1 MKKSLCVLTYVNPTN
16 EVRGKTRR
24 YLYEVKPNVFVG
36 TVSTLVRE
44 TLWNKIKETNT
55 LASIIYSANTEQ
67 GFKSESTYGDAMF
80 SDFDG
85 VILPTFEKSVLSVKD
100 IYAKSDGKKL
110 IDHLLEAGYIAHA
123 LLTYGRGKNAIQH
136 IAKLLNVDVDKLI
149 DLTCFLI
156 GTHDIGKAHPTFQLN
171 LNDSNTCCDEI
182 HDTVIKLFLSGSFDV
197 TDSGEM
203 RHERY
208 SRDILYDY
216 FNDLGLDEY
225 SYEYLAD
232 IVAFHHQGK
241 LGDAR
246 ELTVCYGSETEDRW
260 KEWKNVQKQ
269 MIEKVR
275 SVWNIDTDFINSLEN
290 KKYTNGLCYFIL
302 SVMVTS
308 DWIVSGKHWA
318 QTLSNCSGDI
328 EKAAKC
334 FICTN
339 HLDCSPIKDYLSNL
353 SWSSVFPFD
362 KNALQ
367 DFVTSEKVSV
377 DTDECPMYVIEYPCG
392 YGKTEAALALALKLG
407 ANKSGIYLAAP
418 TMSTAKGLA
427 NRCRDIAKNAGIDM
441 NIPEFDS
448 SMIWEDNE
456 MEKIPREL
464 WTSKTR
470 HQMLY
475 PFAVGTIDQ
484 ILKSVIKYRYSC
496 IGMLG
501 LSDKVVIIDEV
512 HAYDAYMLTELKT
525 LIRWCEFLGVPI
537 ILLSATLPTET
548 KQQLFSA
555 SGIKADIKEYSNE
568 YPLITY
574 AYNGKLIQEHIDCVG
589 KDVYIKTV
597 ESNDSL
603 KTLFDSALSVESGC
617 IALIAPTVD
626 DAFALYD
633 MLNEEVDDCDV
644 ILYHGRMS
652 VSDKSDKV
660 KELLRLFGKDRSN
673 RPKKAI
679 VVATS
684 IIEQSLDV
692 DFDYMFTALAPID
705 LLIQRLGRVH
715 RHPDK
720 GTIREFTEID
730 SPFTVVIPRSYDS
743 LARIYDSEILNRTKT
758 ELSKIKKLNTVDDVR
773 IIIDTVYNGYS
784 PQRDNISRIR
794 ANSVTLNDPVKRD
807 AIETSPSPENYRSF
821 DPVLPMTREERYP
834 TVDVIIIP
842 EIKDEY
848 SFAEI
853 RDIMLNNCVSVAEYK
868 LKPFTDFIIDNEYF
882 FNDARVYASKN
893 LFVTNGVNIMGLTK
907 DGLRVE

>member
-55 LASIIYSANTEQ
+55 LASIIYSANNEQ

-85 VILPTFEKSVLSVKD
+85 VILSTFEKSILSVKD

-110 IDHLLEAGYIAHA
+110 IDHLLESGYIAHA
-123 LLTYGRGKNAIQH
+123 LLTYGRGKNAINH

-149 DLTCFLI
+149 DLICFLI

-171 LNDSNTCCDEI
+171 LNESNTCCDEI
-182 HDTVIKLFLSGSFDV
+182 HDTVIKLALNGLVDV

-216 FNDLGLDEY
+216 FSDLGLDEY

-246 ELTVCYGSETEDRW
+246 ELTVCYGSETDDRW
-260 KEWKNVQKQ
+260 KEWRNVQRKL
-269 MIEKVR
+269 IGKIR
-275 SVWNIDTDFINSLEN
+275 SLWNIDVDFVQSLEN

-302 SVMVTS
+302 SVIVTS

-318 QTLSNCSGDI
+318 QTLSNCNGDI

-334 FICTN
+334 FIYTN
-339 HLDCSPIKDYLSNL
+339 HLDCSPIKDSLKNV

-377 DTDECPMYVIEYPCG
+377 DADECQMYVVEYPCG

-407 ANKSGIYLAAP
+407 ADKSGIYIAAP

-427 NRCRDIAKNAGIDM
+427 NRCRNIARNAGIDM

-484 ILKSVIKYRYSC
+484 ALKSVIKYRYSC

-512 HAYDAYMLTELKT
+512 HAYDAYMLTELKA
-525 LIRWCEFLGVPI
+525 LIRWCKFLGVPI
-537 ILLSATLPTET
+537 ILLSATLPTAT
-548 KQQLFSA
+548 KQQLFDA
-555 SGIKADIKEYSNE
+555 HGIKVPIDTFSHE

-574 AYNGKLIQEHIDCVG
+574 SHNEKIIQKHTGCSSKEVNIS
-589 KDVYIKTV
+589 TV
-597 ESNDSL
+597 ESNDIIVSML
-603 KTLFDSALSVESGC
+603 NSATSIESGC

-633 MLNEEVDDCDV
+633 MLNDVETGCDV
-644 ILYHGRMS
+644 ILYHGRMT
-652 VSDKSDKV
+652 VSDKSGKV
-660 KELLRLFGKDRSN
+660 KELLRLFGKDRSE

-715 RHPDK
+715 RHSDN
-720 GTIREFTEID
+720 GTIREFTKID
-730 SPFTVVIPRSYDS
+730 SPFTVVIPRSYDN

-758 ELSKIKKLNTVDDVR
+758 ELSRIKKLNIIDDIR
-773 IIIDTVYNGYS
+773 SIIDTVYNDYS
-784 PQRDNISRIR
+784 PQRDNVSRIR

-807 AIETSPSPENYRSF
+807 AIETSPENYRSY

-853 RDIMLNNCVSVAEYK
+853 RDIMMHNCVSVASYK
-868 LKPFTDFIIDNEYF
+868 LNPFHELAITDFEF
-882 FNDARVYASKN
+882 FRDAEIYVSDSMFIN
-893 LFVTNGVNIMGLTK
+893 SGEHIMELTK
-907 DGLRVE
+907 EGLRIE

>member
-36 TVSTLVRE
+36 NVSTLVRE
-44 TLWNKIKETNT
+44 TLWSKIKETNT

-149 DLTCFLI
+149 DLICFLI
-156 GTHDIGKAHPTFQLN
+156 GTHDIGKAHPTFQIT

-182 HDTVIKLFLSGSFDV
+182 HDTIIKLCLNGLADV

-208 SRDILYDY
+208 SRDILYEY

-225 SYEYLAD
+225 SYEYLSD

-246 ELTVCYGSETEDRW
+246 ELTVCYGSETDDRW

-275 SVWNIDTDFINSLEN
+275 SIWNIDTDFISSLEN

-318 QTLSNCSGDI
+318 RKLYECENDI
-328 EKAAKC
+328 EKAAEQ
-334 FICTN
+334 FITENELC
-339 HLDCSPIKDYLSNL
+339 CKPIKNYLGNL
-353 SWSSVFPFD
+353 SWNNVFSFSKNDLQKSVTETTYCD
-362 KNALQ
+362 SNI
-367 DFVTSEKVSV
+367 
-377 DTDECPMYVIEYPCG
+377 CVIEYPCG

-407 ANKSGIYLAAP
+407 ADKSGIYLAAP

-525 LIRWCEFLGVPI
+525 LIRWCNFLNVPV
-537 ILLSATLPTET
+537 ILLSATLPTAT

-555 SGIKADIKEYSNE
+555 SGIKADIKEYNNE

-589 KDVYIKTV
+589 KDVDIKTV

-784 PQRDNISRIR
+784 PQRDNVSRIR
-794 ANSVTLNDPVKRD
+794 ANSAVLSSPEQRSV
-807 AIETSPSPENYRSF
+807 IETDIREYRSF

-853 RDIMLNNCVSVAEYK
+853 RDIMLNNCISVAEYK
-868 LKPFTDFIIDNEYF
+868 LNPFHELAVTDFEF
-882 FNDARVYASKN
+882 FRDAEIYVSDSM
-893 LFVTNGVNIMGLTK
+893 FITSGEHIMELTK
-907 DGLRVE
+907 DGLRIE

>member
-44 TLWNKIKETNT
+44 TLWNKIKETQT
-55 LASIIYSANTEQ
+55 LASIIYSANNEQ

-85 VILPTFEKSVLSVKD
+85 VILPTFEKSILSVKD

-110 IDHLLEAGYIAHA
+110 IDHLLESGYIAHA

-149 DLTCFLI
+149 DLICFLI
-156 GTHDIGKAHPTFQLN
+156 GTHDIGKAHPTFQIS

-182 HDTVIKLFLSGSFDV
+182 HDTIIKLALNDLICVS
-197 TDSGEM
+197 DSGEM

-216 FNDLGLDEY
+216 FSDLRLDKY

-241 LGDAR
+241 LRDAR

-275 SVWNIDTDFINSLEN
+275 SIWNIDTNFINSLEN

-318 QTLSNCSGDI
+318 RKLYECENDI
-328 EKAAKC
+328 EKAAEQ
-334 FICTN
+334 FITENELC
-339 HLDCSPIKDYLSNL
+339 CKPIKNYLGNL
-353 SWSSVFPFD
+353 SWNNVFSFSKNDLQKSVTETTYCD
-362 KNALQ
+362 SNI
-367 DFVTSEKVSV
+367 
-377 DTDECPMYVIEYPCG
+377 CVIEYPCG

-407 ANKSGIYLAAP
+407 ADKSGIYLAAP

-427 NRCRDIAKNAGIDM
+427 RRCRNIAKSAGIDM

-456 MEKIPREL
+456 MEKIPRDR
-464 WTSKTR
+464 WVSRTR

-484 ILKSVIKYRYSC
+484 ALKSVIKYRYSC

-512 HAYDAYMLTELKT
+512 HAYDAYMLTELKA
-525 LIRWCEFLGVPI
+525 LIRWCKFLGVPI
-537 ILLSATLPTET
+537 ILLSATLPTAT

-555 SGIKADIKEYSNE
+555 SGITADIKEYSNE

-574 AYNGKLIQEHIDCVG
+574 AYNGKLIQEHTDCVG
-589 KDVYIKTV
+589 KDVNIKTV
-597 ESNDSL
+597 ETNDSL
-603 KTLFDSALSVESGC
+603 KTLFDSALSIESGC

-633 MLNEEVDDCDV
+633 MLDEEVTDCDV

-660 KELLRLFGKDRSN
+660 KELLKLFGKDKSE

-715 RHPDK
+715 RHSDN
-720 GTIREFTEID
+720 GTIREFTKID
-730 SPFTVVIPRSYDS
+730 SPFTVVIPRSYGN

-758 ELSKIKKLNTVDDVR
+758 ELSKIKKLNIIDDIR
-773 IIIDTVYNGYS
+773 SIIDTVYNDYS
-784 PQRDNISRIR
+784 PQRDNISMIR

-807 AIETSPSPENYRSF
+807 AIETSPENYRSY

-834 TVDVIIIP
+834 TTDVIIIP
-842 EIKDEY
+842 ELKCEY

-853 RDIMLNNCVSVAEYK
+853 RDIMMHNCVSVASYK
-868 LKPFTDFIIDNEYF
+868 LNSFHELAITDFEF
-882 FNDARVYASKN
+882 FRDAEIYV
-893 LFVTNGVNIMGLTK
+893 NGSMFITSGEHIMELTK
-907 DGLRVE
+907 EGLRIE

>member
-1 MKKSLCVLTYVNPTN
+1 MKKNLCVLTYVNPTD

-36 TVSTLVRE
+36 TVSTIVRE

-55 LASIIYSANTEQ
+55 LASLIYSDNNEQ
-67 GFKSESTYGDAMF
+67 GFTSVSTYGDAMF

-85 VILPTFEKSVLSVKD
+85 VILPTYDKSILSVND

-110 IDHLLEAGYIAHA
+110 IDHLLEAGHVAHA
-123 LLTYGRGKNAIQH
+123 LLTYGRGKNAVQH
-136 IAKLLNVDVDKLI
+136 IAKLLNVDVNKLI
-149 DLTCFLI
+149 DLICFLI
-156 GTHDIGKAHPTFQLN
+156 GTHDVGKAHPTFQLN
-171 LNDSNTCCDEI
+171 LNESNTCCDEI
-182 HDTVIKLFLSGSFDV
+182 HDTITKLALNDLICANDV
-197 TDSGEM
+197 GEM

-208 SRDILYDY
+208 SRDIIYEY
-216 FNDLGLDEY
+216 FNDLGLDKY
-225 SYEYLAD
+225 SYEYLVD
-232 IVAFHHQGK
+232 IVVFHHQGK
-241 LGDAR
+241 SGNPD
-246 ELTVCYGSETEDRW
+246 EPVVCYGSETEDRW
-260 KEWKNVQKQ
+260 KEWRNVQRKL
-269 MIEKVR
+269 IGKIR
-275 SVWNIDTDFINSLEN
+275 SLWNIDVDFVQSIEDKQYTD
-290 KKYTNGLCYFIL
+290 GLCYFIL

-318 QTLSNCSGDI
+318 RKLYECENDI
-328 EKAAKC
+328 EKAAEQ
-334 FICTN
+334 FIAENELC
-339 HLDCSPIKDYLSNL
+339 CKPIKDYLGNL
-353 SWSSVFPFD
+353 SWNNVFSFSKNDLQKSVTETTHYGS
-362 KNALQ
+362 N
-367 DFVTSEKVSV
+367 V
-377 DTDECPMYVIEYPCG
+377 CVIEYPCG

-407 ANKSGIYLAAP
+407 SDKSGIYLGAP

-427 NRCRDIAKNAGIDM
+427 NRCRNIAKSAGIDM

-456 MEKIPREL
+456 MEKIPRNR
-464 WTSKTR
+464 WVSRTR

-484 ILKSVIKYRYSC
+484 VLKSVIQYRYSC

-512 HAYDAYMLTELKT
+512 HAYDAYMLTELKA
-525 LIRWCEFLGVPI
+525 LIKWCNFLNVPV
-537 ILLSATLPTET
+537 ILLSATLPTAT
-548 KQQLFSA
+548 KQQLFFA
-555 SGIKADIKEYSNE
+555 SGIKEDIKEYSNE

-574 AYNGKLIQEHIDCVG
+574 AHNGELIQEHIDCVG
-589 KDVYIKTV
+589 KDVDIKTV
-597 ESNDSL
+597 ESNDSI

-633 MLNEEVDDCDV
+633 MLNDVETGCDV
-644 ILYHGRMS
+644 ILYHGRMT

-660 KELLRLFGKDRSN
+660 KELLKLFGKDRSN

-715 RHPDK
+715 RHSDK
-720 GTIREFTEID
+720 GTIREFTKID
-730 SPFTVVIPRSYDS
+730 NPFTVVIPNTYGN
-743 LARIYDSEILNRTKT
+743 LARIYDSEILNRTKA
-758 ELSKIKKLNTVDDVR
+758 ELAKIEKINTVGSVR
-773 IIIDTVYNGYS
+773 NIIDSVYSNYS
-784 PQRDNISRIR
+784 PQRDNVSRIR

-807 AIETSPSPENYRSF
+807 SVETSPENYRSF
-821 DPVLPMTREERYP
+821 DPVMPMTREERYP

-848 SFAEI
+848 SFEEV
-853 RDIMLNNCVSVAEYK
+853 RDIMMNNCVSVAEYK
-868 LKPFTDFIIDNEYF
+868 IKPFTDFITDNEYF
-882 FNDARVYASKN
+882 NGARVYESNN
-893 LFVTNGVNIMGLTK
+893 LFVTNGVNIMELTK

>member
-55 LASIIYSANTEQ
+55 LASIIYSANNEQ
-67 GFKSESTYGDAMF
+67 GFKAESTYGDAMF

-85 VILPTFEKSVLSVKD
+85 VILPTFEKSILSVKD

-110 IDHLLEAGYIAHA
+110 IDHLLESGYIAHA

-149 DLTCFLI
+149 DLICFLI

-171 LNDSNTCCDEI
+171 LNDSNTFCDEI
-182 HDTVIKLFLSGSFDV
+182 HDTIIKLCLNGLVDV

-225 SYEYLAD
+225 SYKYLAD

-241 LGDAR
+241 LGDAK

-275 SVWNIDTDFINSLEN
+275 SIWNIDTDFINSLEN

-318 QTLSNCSGDI
+318 RKLYECENDI
-328 EKAAKC
+328 EKAAEQ
-334 FICTN
+334 FITENELC
-339 HLDCSPIKDYLSNL
+339 CKPIKNYLGNL
-353 SWSSVFPFD
+353 SWNNVFSFSKNDLQKSVTETAYCD
-362 KNALQ
+362 SNI
-367 DFVTSEKVSV
+367 
-377 DTDECPMYVIEYPCG
+377 CVIEYPCG

-407 ANKSGIYLAAP
+407 ADKSGIYLAAP

-484 ILKSVIKYRYSC
+484 ALKSVIKYRYSC

-512 HAYDAYMLTELKT
+512 HAYDAYMLTELKA
-525 LIRWCEFLGVPI
+525 LIRWCKFLGVPI
-537 ILLSATLPTET
+537 ILLSATLPTAT

-555 SGIKADIKEYSNE
+555 SGIKADIKEYSNK

-589 KDVYIKTV
+589 KDANISTI
-597 ESNDSL
+597 ETNDSL

-617 IALIAPTVD
+617 IALITQTVD

-633 MLNEEVDDCDV
+633 MLNDVETGCDV

-660 KELLRLFGKDRSN
+660 KELLRLFGKDRSE

-715 RHPDK
+715 RHSDN
-720 GTIREFTEID
+720 GTIRETEKVD
-730 SPFTVVIPRSYDS
+730 NPFTVVIPRSYDS
-743 LARIYDSEILNRTKT
+743 LARIYDSEILNRTKI
-758 ELSKIKKLNTVDDVR
+758 ELARIKKINTVSSVR
-773 IIIDTVYNGYS
+773 NIIDNVYSNYS
-784 PQRDNISRIR
+784 PQRDNISSIR
-794 ANSVTLNDPVKRD
+794 ANSVTLGIPEQRSV
-807 AIETSPSPENYRSF
+807 IETDIREYRSF
-821 DPVLPMTREERYP
+821 DMVLPMTREERYP

-853 RDIMLNNCVSVAEYK
+853 RDIMMHNCVSVASYK
-868 LKPFTDFIIDNEYF
+868 LNPFHELAITDFEF
-882 FNDARVYASKN
+882 FRDAEIYVSDSMFIN
-893 LFVTNGVNIMGLTK
+893 SGEHIMELTK
-907 DGLRVE
+907 EGLRIE

>member
-1 MKKSLCVLTYVNPTN
+1 MKKNLCVLTYVNPTD

-36 TVSTLVRE
+36 TVSSLVRE

-55 LASIIYSANTEQ
+55 LASLIYSDNNEQ
-67 GFKSESTYGDAMF
+67 GFTSVSTYGDAMF

-85 VILPTFEKSVLSVKD
+85 VILPTYDKSILSVND
-100 IYAKSDGKKL
+100 IYAKSDGKRL
-110 IDHLLEAGYIAHA
+110 IDHLLEAGHIAHA

-136 IAKLLNVDVDKLI
+136 IAKLLSVDVNKLI
-149 DLTCFLI
+149 DLICFLI

-171 LNDSNTCCDEI
+171 LNESNTCCDEI
-182 HDTVIKLFLSGSFDV
+182 HDTITKLALNDFICAS
-197 TDSGEM
+197 DSGEM

-208 SRDILYDY
+208 SRDILYEY
-216 FNDLGLDEY
+216 FNDLGLSD
-225 SYEYLAD
+225 SQYLAD
-232 IVAFHHQGK
+232 IVVFHHQGK
-241 LGDAR
+241 SGNAN
-246 ELTVCYGSETEDRW
+246 ELVVCYGSETEDRW
-260 KEWKNVQKQ
+260 KEWRNVQRKL
-269 MIEKVR
+269 IGKIR
-275 SVWNIDTDFINSLEN
+275 SLWNIDVDFVQSIED
-290 KKYTNGLCYFIL
+290 KKYTDGLCYFIL

-318 QTLSNCSGDI
+318 RKLYECENDI
-328 EKAAKC
+328 ERAAEQ
-334 FICTN
+334 FIAENELC
-339 HLDCSPIKDYLSNL
+339 CKPIKDYLGNL
-353 SWSSVFPFD
+353 SWNNVFSFSKNDLQKSVTETTYYGS
-362 KNALQ
+362 N
-367 DFVTSEKVSV
+367 V
-377 DTDECPMYVIEYPCG
+377 CVIEYPCG

-407 ANKSGIYLAAP
+407 SDKSGIYLGAP

-427 NRCRDIAKNAGIDM
+427 NRCRNIAKSAGIDM

-448 SMIWEDNE
+448 SMIWEDSE
-456 MEKIPREL
+456 MEKIPRNR
-464 WTSKTR
+464 WVSMTR

-484 ILKSVIKYRYSC
+484 ILKSVIQYRYSC

-512 HAYDAYMLTELKT
+512 HAYDAYMLTELKA
-525 LIRWCEFLGVPI
+525 LIKWCNFLNVPV
-537 ILLSATLPTET
+537 ILLSATLPTAT

-574 AYNGKLIQEHIDCVG
+574 AHNGELIQEHVDCVG
-589 KDVYIKTV
+589 KDVDIKVV
-597 ESNDSL
+597 ESKDSL
-603 KTLFDSALSVESGC
+603 KTLFDAALSVESGC

-633 MLNEEVDDCDV
+633 MLNDVETGCDV
-644 ILYHGRMS
+644 ILYHGRMT
-652 VSDKSDKV
+652 VSDKSNKV
-660 KELLRLFGKDRSN
+660 KELLKLFGKDRSN

-715 RHPDK
+715 RHSDK
-720 GTIREFTEID
+720 GTIREFTKID
-730 SPFTVVIPRSYDS
+730 SPFTVVIPNTYGN
-743 LARIYDSEILNRTKT
+743 LARIYDSEILNRTKA
-758 ELSKIKKLNTVDDVR
+758 ELAKIEKINTVSSVR
-773 IIIDTVYNGYS
+773 NIIDSVYSNYS

-807 AIETSPSPENYRSF
+807 SVETSPENYRSF
-821 DPVLPMTREERYP
+821 DPVMPMTREERYP

-842 EIKDEY
+842 EIKSEY
-848 SFAEI
+848 SFEEV
-853 RDIMLNNCVSVAEYK
+853 RDIMMNNCVSVAEYK
-868 LKPFTDFIIDNEYF
+868 LKPFTEFITDNEYF
-882 FNDARVYASKN
+882 NGARVYGSEN
-893 LFVTNGVNIMGLTK
+893 LFVTNGVNIMELTK

>member
-1 MKKSLCVLTYVNPTN
+1 MKKNLCVLTYVNPTD

-36 TVSTLVRE
+36 TVSTIVRE

-55 LASIIYSANTEQ
+55 LASLIYSDNNEQ
-67 GFKSESTYGDAMF
+67 GFTSVSTYGDAMF

-85 VILPTFEKSVLSVKD
+85 VILPTYDKSILSVND

-110 IDHLLEAGYIAHA
+110 IDHLLEAGHVAHA
-123 LLTYGRGKNAIQH
+123 LLTYGRGKNAVQH
-136 IAKLLNVDVDKLI
+136 IAKLLNVDVNKLI
-149 DLTCFLI
+149 DLICFLI
-156 GTHDIGKAHPTFQLN
+156 GTHDVGKAHPTFQLN
-171 LNDSNTCCDEI
+171 LNESNTCCDEI
-182 HDTVIKLFLSGSFDV
+182 HDTITKLALNDLICANDV
-197 TDSGEM
+197 GEM

-208 SRDILYDY
+208 SRDIIYEY
-216 FNDLGLDEY
+216 FNDLGLDKY
-225 SYEYLAD
+225 SYEYLVD
-232 IVAFHHQGK
+232 IVVFHHQGK
-241 LGDAR
+241 SGNPD
-246 ELTVCYGSETEDRW
+246 EPVVCYGSETEDRW
-260 KEWKNVQKQ
+260 KEWRNVQRKL
-269 MIEKVR
+269 IGKIR
-275 SVWNIDTDFINSLEN
+275 SLWNIDVDFVQSIEDKQYTD
-290 KKYTNGLCYFIL
+290 GLCYFIL

-318 QTLSNCSGDI
+318 RKLYECENDI
-328 EKAAKC
+328 EKAAEQ
-334 FICTN
+334 FIAENELC
-339 HLDCSPIKDYLSNL
+339 CKPIKDYLGNL
-353 SWSSVFPFD
+353 SWNNVFSFSKNDLQKSVTETTHYGS
-362 KNALQ
+362 N
-367 DFVTSEKVSV
+367 V
-377 DTDECPMYVIEYPCG
+377 CVIEYPCG

-407 ANKSGIYLAAP
+407 SDKSGIYLGAP

-427 NRCRDIAKNAGIDM
+427 NRCRNIAKSAGIDM

-456 MEKIPREL
+456 MEKIPRNR
-464 WTSKTR
+464 WVSRTR

-484 ILKSVIKYRYSC
+484 VLKSVIQYRYSC

-512 HAYDAYMLTELKT
+512 HAYDAYMLTELKA
-525 LIRWCEFLGVPI
+525 LIKWCNFLNVPV
-537 ILLSATLPTET
+537 ILLSATLPTAT

-555 SGIKADIKEYSNE
+555 SGIKEDIKEYSNE

-574 AYNGKLIQEHIDCVG
+574 AHNGELIQENIDCVG
-589 KDVYIKTV
+589 KDVDIKTV
-597 ESNDSL
+597 ESNDSI

-633 MLNEEVDDCDV
+633 MLNDVETGCDV
-644 ILYHGRMS
+644 ILYHGRMT

-660 KELLRLFGKDRSN
+660 KELLKLFGKDRSN

-715 RHPDK
+715 RHSDK
-720 GTIREFTEID
+720 GTIREFTKID
-730 SPFTVVIPRSYDS
+730 SPFTVVIPNTYGN
-743 LARIYDSEILNRTKT
+743 LARIYDSEILNRTKA
-758 ELSKIKKLNTVDDVR
+758 ELENIEKINTVSSVR
-773 IIIDTVYNGYS
+773 NIIDSVYSNYYT
-784 PQRDNISRIR
+784 QRDNVSRIR

-807 AIETSPSPENYRSF
+807 SVETSPENYRSF
-821 DPVLPMTREERYP
+821 DPVMPMTREERYP

-848 SFAEI
+848 RFEEV
-853 RDIMLNNCVSVAEYK
+853 RDIMMNNCVSVAEYK
-868 LKPFTDFIIDNEYF
+868 IKPFTDFITDNEYF
-882 FNDARVYASKN
+882 NGARVYESNN
-893 LFVTNGVNIMGLTK
+893 LFVTNGVNIMELTK

>member
-1 MKKSLCVLTYVNPTN
+1 MKKSWCVLAYVNPTN

-36 TVSTLVRE
+36 TVSSLVRE

-55 LASIIYSANTEQ
+55 LASLIYSDNNEQ
-67 GFKSESTYGDAMF
+67 GFTSVSTYGDAMF

-85 VILPTFEKSVLSVKD
+85 VILPTYDKSILSVND

-110 IDHLLEAGYIAHA
+110 IDHLLEAGHIAHA

-149 DLTCFLI
+149 DLICFLI
-156 GTHDIGKAHPTFQLN
+156 GTHDIGKTHPTFQISLN
-171 LNDSNTCCDEI
+171 ESNTCCDEI
-182 HDTVIKLFLSGSFDV
+182 HNTIIKLCLNGLADV

-208 SRDILYDY
+208 SRNILYDY

-225 SYEYLAD
+225 SYKYLAD

-246 ELTVCYGSETEDRW
+246 ELTVCYGSETDDRW
-260 KEWKNVQKQ
+260 KEWRNVQRKL
-269 MIEKVR
+269 IGKIR
-275 SVWNIDTDFINSLEN
+275 SLWNIDVDFVQSLEN

-318 QTLSNCSGDI
+318 RKLYECENDI
-328 EKAAKC
+328 EKAAEQ
-334 FICTN
+334 FITENELC
-339 HLDCSPIKDYLSNL
+339 CKPIKDYLGNL
-353 SWSSVFPFD
+353 SWNNVFSFSKNDLQKSVTETTHCD
-362 KNALQ
+362 SNI
-367 DFVTSEKVSV
+367 
-377 DTDECPMYVIEYPCG
+377 CVIEYPCG

-407 ANKSGIYLAAP
+407 ADKSGIYLAAP

-484 ILKSVIKYRYSC
+484 ALKSVIKYRYSC

-525 LIRWCEFLGVPI
+525 LIRWCKFLGVPI
-537 ILLSATLPTET
+537 ILLSATLPTAT
-548 KQQLFSA
+548 KQQLFDA
-555 SGIKADIKEYSNE
+555 HGIKVPIDEFSHE

-574 AYNGKLIQEHIDCVG
+574 SHNGKIIQKHTGCSSKEVNIS
-589 KDVYIKTV
+589 TV
-597 ESNDSL
+597 ESNDIIVSML
-603 KTLFDSALSVESGC
+603 NSATSIESGC

-633 MLNEEVDDCDV
+633 MLNDVETGCDV
-644 ILYHGRMS
+644 ILYHGRMT
-652 VSDKSDKV
+652 VSDKSGKV
-660 KELLRLFGKDRSN
+660 KELLRLFGKDRSE

-715 RHPDK
+715 RHSDN
-720 GTIREFTEID
+720 GTIRETEKVD
-730 SPFTVVIPRSYDS
+730 NPFTVVIPRSYDS
-743 LARIYDSEILNRTKT
+743 LARIYDSEILNRTKI
-758 ELSKIKKLNTVDDVR
+758 ELSKIKKLNTVNDVR
-773 IIIDTVYNGYS
+773 SIIDSAYNGYS

-807 AIETSPSPENYRSF
+807 AIETSPDPENYRSY
-821 DPVLPMTREERYP
+821 DPVLPMTREERYQ

-848 SFAEI
+848 SFEEV
-853 RDIMLNNCVSVAEYK
+853 RDTMMNNCVSVAEYK
-868 LKPFTDFIIDNEYF
+868 IKPFTDFITDSEYF
-882 FNDARVYASKN
+882 NGARVYESNN
-893 LFVTNGVNIMGLTK
+893 LFVTNGVNIMELTK

>member
-1 MKKSLCVLTYVNPTN
+1 MKKNLCVLTYVNPTD

-36 TVSTLVRE
+36 TVSTIVRE

-55 LASIIYSANTEQ
+55 LSSLIYSDNNEQ
-67 GFKSESTYGDAMF
+67 GFTSVSTYGDAMF

-85 VILPTFEKSVLSVKD
+85 VILPTYDKSILSVND

-110 IDHLLEAGYIAHA
+110 IDHLLEAGHVAHA
-123 LLTYGRGKNAIQH
+123 LLTYGRGKNAVQH
-136 IAKLLNVDVDKLI
+136 IAKLLNVNVNKLI
-149 DLTCFLI
+149 DLICFLI
-156 GTHDIGKAHPTFQLN
+156 GTHDVGKAHPTFQLN
-171 LNDSNTCCDEI
+171 LNESNTCCDEI
-182 HDTVIKLFLSGSFDV
+182 HDTITKLALNDLIYANDV
-197 TDSGEM
+197 GEM

-208 SRDILYDY
+208 SRDILYEY
-216 FNDLGLDEY
+216 FNDLGLDKY

-232 IVAFHHQGK
+232 IVVFHHQGK
-241 LGDAR
+241 SGNPD
-246 ELTVCYGSETEDRW
+246 EPVVCYGSETEDRW
-260 KEWKNVQKQ
+260 KEWRNVQRKL
-269 MIEKVR
+269 IGKIR
-275 SVWNIDTDFINSLEN
+275 SLWNIDVDFVQSIEDKQYTD
-290 KKYTNGLCYFIL
+290 GLCYFIL

-318 QTLSNCSGDI
+318 RKLYECENDI
-328 EKAAKC
+328 EKAAKQ
-334 FICTN
+334 FIAENELC
-339 HLDCSPIKDYLSNL
+339 CKPIKDYLGNL
-353 SWSSVFPFD
+353 SWNNVFSFSKNDLQKSVTETTHYGS
-362 KNALQ
+362 N
-367 DFVTSEKVSV
+367 V
-377 DTDECPMYVIEYPCG
+377 CVIEYPCG

-407 ANKSGIYLAAP
+407 SDKSGIYLGAP

-427 NRCRDIAKNAGIDM
+427 NRCRNIAKSAGIDM

-456 MEKIPREL
+456 MEKIPRNR
-464 WTSKTR
+464 WVSRTR

-484 ILKSVIKYRYSC
+484 VLKSVIQYRYSC

-512 HAYDAYMLTELKT
+512 HAYDAYMLTELKA
-525 LIRWCEFLGVPI
+525 LIKWCNFLNVPV
-537 ILLSATLPTET
+537 ILLSATLPTAT

-555 SGIKADIKEYSNE
+555 SGIKEDIKEYSNE

-574 AYNGKLIQEHIDCVG
+574 AHNGELIQEHIDCVG
-589 KDVYIKTV
+589 KDVDIKTV
-597 ESNDSL
+597 ESNDSI

-633 MLNEEVDDCDV
+633 MLNDVETGCDV
-644 ILYHGRMS
+644 ILYHGRMT

-660 KELLRLFGKDRSN
+660 KELLKLFGKDRSN

-715 RHPDK
+715 RHSDN
-720 GTIREFTEID
+720 GTIREFTTID
-730 SPFTVVIPRSYDS
+730 SPFTVVIPNTYGN
-743 LARIYDSEILNRTKT
+743 LARIYDSEILNRTKAELENT
-758 ELSKIKKLNTVDDVR
+758 EKINTVSSVR
-773 IIIDTVYNGYS
+773 NIIDSVYSNYY
-784 PQRDNISRIR
+784 PQRDNVSRIR

-807 AIETSPSPENYRSF
+807 SVETSPENYRSF
-821 DPVLPMTREERYP
+821 DPVMPMTREERYP

-848 SFAEI
+848 SFEEV
-853 RDIMLNNCVSVAEYK
+853 RDIMMNNCVSVAEYK
-868 LKPFTDFIIDNEYF
+868 IKPFTDFITDNEYF
-882 FNDARVYASKN
+882 NGARVYESNN
-893 LFVTNGVNIMGLTK
+893 LFVTNGVNIMELTK

>member
-55 LASIIYSANTEQ
+55 LASIIYSANNEQ

-85 VILPTFEKSVLSVKD
+85 VILPTFEKSILSVND
-100 IYAKSDGKKL
+100 IYAKSDGKRL
-110 IDHLLEAGYIAHA
+110 IDHLLEAGHIAHA

-136 IAKLLNVDVDKLI
+136 IAKLINVDVDKLI
-149 DLTCFLI
+149 DLICFLI
-156 GTHDIGKAHPTFQLN
+156 GTHDVGKAHPTFQLN
-171 LNDSNTCCDEI
+171 LNESNTCCDEI
-182 HDTVIKLFLSGSFDV
+182 HDTITKLALNDLICASDV
-197 TDSGEM
+197 GEM

-216 FNDLGLDEY
+216 FNDLGLDKY

-232 IVAFHHQGK
+232 IVVFHHQGK

-246 ELTVCYGSETEDRW
+246 ELTVCYGSETDDRW

-275 SVWNIDTDFINSLEN
+275 SIWNIDTDFINSLED

-318 QTLSNCSGDI
+318 QTLSNCKGDI
-328 EKAAKC
+328 EKAAKS

-339 HLDCSPIKDYLSNL
+339 HLDCSPIKDSLKNI
-353 SWSSVFPFD
+353 SWGSVFPFD

-367 DFVTSEKVSV
+367 TFVTSEKVSV

-392 YGKTEAALALALKLG
+392 YGKTEAALALALKIG
-407 ANKSGIYLAAP
+407 AYKSGIYLAAP

-484 ILKSVIKYRYSC
+484 ALKSVIKYRYSC

-525 LIRWCEFLGVPI
+525 LIRWCKFLGVPI
-537 ILLSATLPTET
+537 ILLSATLPTAT
-548 KQQLFSA
+548 KQQLFDAYGVKVPIDEFSH
-555 SGIKADIKEYSNE
+555 E

-574 AYNGKLIQEHIDCVG
+574 SNNGKIIQKHTECSSKEVNIS
-589 KDVYIKTV
+589 TV
-597 ESNDSL
+597 ETSDVIVSMLN
-603 KTLFDSALSVESGC
+603 SAISIESGC

-633 MLNEEVDDCDV
+633 MLNDVETGCDV

-652 VSDKSDKV
+652 VSDKSGKV
-660 KELLRLFGKDRSN
+660 KELLRLFGKDRSE

-715 RHPDK
+715 RHFDN
-720 GTIREFTEID
+720 GTIRETERID

-743 LARIYDSEILNRTKT
+743 LARIYDSEILNRTKV
-758 ELSKIKKLNTVDDVR
+758 ELARIEKINTVSSVR
-773 IIIDTVYNGYS
+773 NIIDNVYSNYS
-784 PQRDNISRIR
+784 PQRDNVSRIR
-794 ANSVTLNDPVKRD
+794 ANSITLNDPEQRSV
-807 AIETSPSPENYRSF
+807 IETDIGEYRSY

-834 TVDVIIIP
+834 TTDVIIIP
-842 EIKDEY
+842 ELKDEY

-853 RDIMLNNCVSVAEYK
+853 RDIMLNNCVGVAEYK
-868 LKPFTDFIIDNEYF
+868 LNPFHELAITDFEIF
-882 FNDARVYASKN
+882 GDAEI
-893 LFVTNGVNIMGLTK
+893 FVSSNMFISSGEHIMELTK
-907 DGLRVE
+907 EGLRIE

>member
-1 MKKSLCVLTYVNPTN
+1 MKKNLCVLTYVNPTD

-36 TVSTLVRE
+36 TVSTIVRE

-55 LASIIYSANTEQ
+55 LASLIYSDNNEQ
-67 GFKSESTYGDAMF
+67 GFTSVSTYGDAMF

-85 VILPTFEKSVLSVKD
+85 VILPTYDKSILSVND

-110 IDHLLEAGYIAHA
+110 IDHLLEAGHVAHA
-123 LLTYGRGKNAIQH
+123 LLTYGRGKNAVQH
-136 IAKLLNVDVDKLI
+136 IAKLLNVDVNKLI
-149 DLTCFLI
+149 DLICFLI
-156 GTHDIGKAHPTFQLN
+156 GTHDVGKAHPTFQLN
-171 LNDSNTCCDEI
+171 LNESNTCCDEI
-182 HDTVIKLFLSGSFDV
+182 HDTITKLALNDLICANDV
-197 TDSGEM
+197 GEM

-208 SRDILYDY
+208 SRDIIYEY
-216 FNDLGLDEY
+216 FNDLGLDKY
-225 SYEYLAD
+225 SYEYLVD
-232 IVAFHHQGK
+232 IVVFHHQGK
-241 LGDAR
+241 SGNPD
-246 ELTVCYGSETEDRW
+246 EPVVCYGSETEDRW
-260 KEWKNVQKQ
+260 KEWRNVQRKL
-269 MIEKVR
+269 IGKIR
-275 SVWNIDTDFINSLEN
+275 SLWNIDVDFVQSIEDKQYTD
-290 KKYTNGLCYFIL
+290 GLCYFIL

-318 QTLSNCSGDI
+318 RKLYECENDI
-328 EKAAKC
+328 EKAAEQ
-334 FICTN
+334 FIAENELC
-339 HLDCSPIKDYLSNL
+339 CKPIKDYLGNL
-353 SWSSVFPFD
+353 SWNNVFSFSKNDLQKSVTETTHYGS
-362 KNALQ
+362 N
-367 DFVTSEKVSV
+367 V
-377 DTDECPMYVIEYPCG
+377 CVIEYPCG

-407 ANKSGIYLAAP
+407 SDKSGIYLGAP

-427 NRCRDIAKNAGIDM
+427 NRCRNIAKSAGIDM

-456 MEKIPREL
+456 MEKIPRNR
-464 WTSKTR
+464 WVSRTR

-484 ILKSVIKYRYSC
+484 VLKSVIQYRYSC

-512 HAYDAYMLTELKT
+512 HAYDAYMLTELKA
-525 LIRWCEFLGVPI
+525 LIKWCNFLNVPV
-537 ILLSATLPTET
+537 ILLSATLPTAT

-555 SGIKADIKEYSNE
+555 SGIKEDIKEYSNE

-574 AYNGKLIQEHIDCVG
+574 AHNGELIQENIDCVG
-589 KDVYIKTV
+589 KDVDIKTV
-597 ESNDSL
+597 ESNDSI

-633 MLNEEVDDCDV
+633 MLNDVETGCDV
-644 ILYHGRMS
+644 ILYHGRMT

-660 KELLRLFGKDRSN
+660 KELLKLFGKDRSN

-715 RHPDK
+715 RHSDK
-720 GTIREFTEID
+720 GTIREFTKID
-730 SPFTVVIPRSYDS
+730 SPFTVVIPNTYGN
-743 LARIYDSEILNRTKT
+743 LARIYDSEILNRTKA
-758 ELSKIKKLNTVDDVR
+758 ELENIEKINTVSSVR
-773 IIIDTVYNGYS
+773 NIIDSVYSNYYT
-784 PQRDNISRIR
+784 QRDNVSRIR

-807 AIETSPSPENYRSF
+807 SVETSPENYRSF
-821 DPVLPMTREERYP
+821 DPVMPMTREERYP

-848 SFAEI
+848 SFEEV
-853 RDIMLNNCVSVAEYK
+853 RDIMMNNCVSVAEYK
-868 LKPFTDFIIDNEYF
+868 IKPFTDFITDNEYF
-882 FNDARVYASKN
+882 NGARVYESNN
-893 LFVTNGVNIMGLTK
+893 LFVTNGVNIMELTK

>member
-55 LASIIYSANTEQ
+55 LASIIYSANNEQ
-67 GFKSESTYGDAMF
+67 GFKAESTYGDAMF

-85 VILPTFEKSVLSVKD
+85 VILPTFEKSILSVKD

-110 IDHLLEAGYIAHA
+110 IDHLLESGYIAHA

-149 DLTCFLI
+149 DLICFLI

-171 LNDSNTCCDEI
+171 LNDSNTFCDEI
-182 HDTVIKLFLSGSFDV
+182 HDTIIKLCLNGLVDV

-225 SYEYLAD
+225 SYKYLAD

-241 LGDAR
+241 LGDAK

-275 SVWNIDTDFINSLEN
+275 SIWNIDTDFINSLEN

-318 QTLSNCSGDI
+318 RKLYECENDI
-328 EKAAKC
+328 EKAAEQ
-334 FICTN
+334 FITENELC
-339 HLDCSPIKDYLSNL
+339 CKPIKNYLGNL
-353 SWSSVFPFD
+353 SWNNVFSFSKNDLQKSVTETAYCD
-362 KNALQ
+362 SNI
-367 DFVTSEKVSV
+367 
-377 DTDECPMYVIEYPCG
+377 CVIEYPCG

-407 ANKSGIYLAAP
+407 ADKSGIYLAAP

-484 ILKSVIKYRYSC
+484 ALKSVIKYRYSC

-512 HAYDAYMLTELKT
+512 HAYDAYMLTELKA
-525 LIRWCEFLGVPI
+525 LIRWCKFLGVPI
-537 ILLSATLPTET
+537 ILLSATLPTAT

-555 SGIKADIKEYSNE
+555 SGIKADIKEYSNK

-589 KDVYIKTV
+589 KDANISTI
-597 ESNDSL
+597 ETNDSL

-617 IALIAPTVD
+617 IALITQTVD

-633 MLNEEVDDCDV
+633 MLNDVETGCDV

-660 KELLRLFGKDRSN
+660 KELLRLFGKDRSE

-715 RHPDK
+715 RHSDN
-720 GTIREFTEID
+720 GTIRETEKVD
-730 SPFTVVIPRSYDS
+730 NPFTVVIPRSYDS
-743 LARIYDSEILNRTKT
+743 LARIYDSEILNRTKI
-758 ELSKIKKLNTVDDVR
+758 ELARIKKINTVSSVR
-773 IIIDTVYNGYS
+773 NIIDNVYSNYS
-784 PQRDNISRIR
+784 PQRDNISSIR
-794 ANSVTLNDPVKRD
+794 ANSVTLGIPEQRSV
-807 AIETSPSPENYRSF
+807 IETDIREYRSF
-821 DPVLPMTREERYP
+821 DMVLPMTREERYP

-853 RDIMLNNCVSVAEYK
+853 RDIMMHNCVSVASYK
-868 LKPFTDFIIDNEYF
+868 LNPFHELAITDFEF
-882 FNDARVYASKN
+882 FRDAEVFVSKN
-893 LFVTNGVNIMGLTK
+893 MFISSGEHIMELTE

>member
-1 MKKSLCVLTYVNPTN
+1 MKKSWCVLAYVNPTN

-55 LASIIYSANTEQ
+55 LASIIYSANNEQ

-149 DLTCFLI
+149 DLICFLI
-156 GTHDIGKAHPTFQLN
+156 GTHDVGKAHPTFQLN

-182 HDTVIKLFLSGSFDV
+182 HGTVIKLFLSGSFDV

-216 FNDLGLDEY
+216 FSDLGLDKY

-241 LGDAR
+241 LGDAK
-246 ELTVCYGSETEDRW
+246 EPTVCYGSETEDRW

-275 SVWNIDTDFINSLEN
+275 SIWNIDTDFISSLEN

-318 QTLSNCSGDI
+318 RKLYECGNDI
-328 EKAAKC
+328 EKAAVQ
-334 FICTN
+334 FITENELCYK
-339 HLDCSPIKDYLSNL
+339 PVKEYLGNL
-353 SWSSVFPFD
+353 SWSNVFPFS
-362 KNALQ
+362 KNDLQ
-367 DFVTSEKVSV
+367 KYVTETTYCDSNV
-377 DTDECPMYVIEYPCG
+377 CVIEYPCG

-407 ANKSGIYLAAP
+407 SDKSGIYLGAP

-427 NRCRDIAKNAGIDM
+427 RRCRNIAKSSGIDM

-456 MEKIPREL
+456 MEKIPMEL

-525 LIRWCEFLGVPI
+525 LIRWCNFLNVPV

-555 SGIKADIKEYSNE
+555 SGITADIKEYSNE

-574 AYNGKLIQEHIDCVG
+574 AYNGKLIQEHTDCVG
-589 KDVYIKTV
+589 KDVNIKTV
-597 ESNDSL
+597 ESNDIIVSML
-603 KTLFDSALSVESGC
+603 NSAMSIESGC

-633 MLNEEVDDCDV
+633 MLNEEVTDCDV

-673 RPKKAI
+673 RPKKAV

-720 GTIREFTEID
+720 GTIREFTKID
-730 SPFTVVIPRSYDS
+730 SPFTVVIPRSYDN

-773 IIIDTVYNGYS
+773 SIIDSAYNGYS

-794 ANSVTLNDPVKRD
+794 ANSVTLNDPEQRSV
-807 AIETSPSPENYRSF
+807 IETDIGEYRSY
-821 DPVLPMTREERYP
+821 DPVLPITREERYP
-834 TVDVIIIP
+834 TTDVIIIR

-853 RDIMLNNCVSVAEYK
+853 RDIMLNNCISVAEYK
-868 LKPFTDFIIDNEYF
+868 LNPFHELAITDFEF
-882 FNDARVYASKN
+882 FRDAEVFVSKN
-893 LFVTNGVNIMGLTK
+893 MFISSGEHIMELTK
-907 DGLRVE
+907 DGLRIE

>member
-1 MKKSLCVLTYVNPTN
+1 MKKNLCVLTYVNPTD

-55 LASIIYSANTEQ
+55 LASLIYSDNNEQ
-67 GFKSESTYGDAMF
+67 GFTSVSTYGDAMF

-85 VILPTFEKSVLSVKD
+85 IILPTHDKSILSVND

-110 IDHLLEAGYIAHA
+110 IDHLLEAGHIAHA

-136 IAKLLNVDVDKLI
+136 IAKLLNVDVNKLI
-149 DLTCFLI
+149 DLICFLI
-156 GTHDIGKAHPTFQLN
+156 GTHDVGKTHPTFQLN
-171 LNDSNTCCDEI
+171 LNESNTCCDEI
-182 HDTVIKLFLSGSFDV
+182 HDTITKLALNDLICANDV
-197 TDSGEM
+197 GEM

-208 SRDILYDY
+208 SRDILYEY
-216 FNDLGLDEY
+216 FNDLGLDKY
-225 SYEYLAD
+225 SYKYLAD
-232 IVAFHHQGK
+232 IVVFHHQGK
-241 LGDAR
+241 SGNPD
-246 ELTVCYGSETEDRW
+246 EPVVCYGSETEDRW
-260 KEWKNVQKQ
+260 KEWKNVQRQ
-269 MIEKVR
+269 LIGKVR
-275 SVWNIDTDFINSLEN
+275 SLWNTDADFVQSLEN

-318 QTLSNCSGDI
+318 RKLYECWNDI
-328 EKAAKC
+328 EKAAVQ
-334 FICTN
+334 FITENELC
-339 HLDCSPIKDYLSNL
+339 CKPIKDYLGNL
-353 SWSSVFPFD
+353 SWGNVFSFSKNDLQKSVTETTYYGS
-362 KNALQ
+362 N
-367 DFVTSEKVSV
+367 V
-377 DTDECPMYVIEYPCG
+377 CVIEYPCG

-407 ANKSGIYLAAP
+407 SDKSGIYLGAP

-427 NRCRDIAKNAGIDM
+427 NRCRNIAKSAGIDM

-448 SMIWEDNE
+448 SMIWEDSE

-475 PFAVGTIDQ
+475 QFAVGTIDQ
-484 ILKSVIKYRYSC
+484 ILKSVIQYRYSC

-501 LSDKVVIIDEV
+501 LSDKVIIIDEV
-512 HAYDAYMLTELKT
+512 HAYDAYMLTELKA
-525 LIRWCEFLGVPI
+525 LIKWCNFLNVPV
-537 ILLSATLPTET
+537 ILLSATLPTAT

-555 SGIKADIKEYSNE
+555 SGIKADIKEYSNK

-589 KDVYIKTV
+589 KDVNISTI
-597 ESNDSL
+597 ETNDSL

-617 IALIAPTVD
+617 IALITQTVD

-633 MLNEEVDDCDV
+633 MLNDVETGCDV

-660 KELLRLFGKDRSN
+660 KELLRLFGKDRSE

-715 RHPDK
+715 RHSDN
-720 GTIREFTEID
+720 GTIRETEKVD
-730 SPFTVVIPRSYDS
+730 NPFTVVIPRSYDS
-743 LARIYDSEILNRTKT
+743 LARIYDSEILNRTKI
-758 ELSKIKKLNTVDDVR
+758 ELARIKKINTVSSVR
-773 IIIDTVYNGYS
+773 NIIDNVYSNYS

-807 AIETSPSPENYRSF
+807 AIETSPENYRSF

-848 SFAEI
+848 SFEEV
-853 RDIMLNNCVSVAEYK
+853 RDIMMHNCVSVAEYK
-868 LKPFTDFIIDNEYF
+868 LKPFTDFITDNEYF
-882 FNDARVYASKN
+882 NGAKVYESNN
-893 LFVTNGVNIMGLTK
+893 LFVTNGVNIMELTK